1 MYFFYDNAIIT
12 TTFTDFSF
20 GARAAFA
27 LGLPSFYGVLL
38 NTVMAQSN
46 SPAHQM
52 GIPLLQ
58 FQHVSKQFG
67 GTLAVNDLTLS
78 IKSGEVLALLG
89 QNGAGKSTVIK
100 ILAGVHPASSGEIL
114 FQGRKL
120 ESFNGKPP
128 IAFIHQDLGLIEWMT
143 VSENLSFG
151 AGFPKKN
158 GLIDWRSATTRAAKI
173 LEAVGGG
180 ISPSARI
187 FSLSRTER
195 ALVAIARA
203 LAQDAELLVLDEPT
217 SSLPSRDVERL
228 FEVLRGLRARG
239 VGIIYV
245 SHRLDEIFRICDRIA
260 VMRDGKLVSLCNTSD
275 TNQQELVTTIV
286 GHKIAEA
293 YPKAVNPNSHN
304 SLLEVNHLQ
313 VAALDTISFKI
324 RPGEVLG
331 LTGLKGAGQVE
342 IGRALF
348 GLEPI
353 LEGQIRL
360 EGIEIQTTSPLIAMK
375 SGIGFVSSNRR
386 EESLAMSLSI
396 RENFFMNPANRG
408 IKLHQTIVPKQE
420 KREARAWISR
430 FSVRPN
436 DAEVALDTL
445 SGGNQQKVVM
455 GRWLEFGAKL
465 LILEEPTLGVD
476 VGSKAEIYGFLVKA
490 LLSGAAVLLVSTDL
504 EEIAG
509 ICHRALV
516 FNRGSIAAELYGDG
530 LTVGALVHAAAG
542 DLTN

>member
-1 MYFFYDNAIIT
+1 LTQVSTVQAEVFPHP
-12 TTFTDFSF
+12 
-20 GARAAFA
+20 AA
-27 LGLPSFYGVLL
+27 GSLL
-38 NTVMAQSN
+38 E
-46 SPAHQM
+46 
-52 GIPLLQ
+52 
-58 FQHVSKQFG
+58 FRHVSKQFG
-67 GTLAVNDLTLS
+67 GTLAINDLTLEMQA
-78 IKSGEVLALLG
+78 GEVLALLG

-100 ILAGVHPASSGEIL
+100 ILAGVHAASSGEIL
-114 FQGRKL
+114 FRGRKL
-120 ESFNGKPP
+120 ETFHGKPP

-143 VSENLSFG
+143 VAENLSFG

-158 GLIDWRSATTRAAKI
+158 GLIDWRGATSRASQI

-203 LAQDAELLVLDEPT
+203 LAQEAELLVLDEPT
-217 SSLPSRDVERL
+217 SSLPSADVERL

-245 SHRLDEIFRICDRIA
+245 SHRLDEIFRISDRIA
-260 VMRDGKLVSLCNTSD
+260 VMRDGKLVSLCSSSE
-275 TNQQELVTTIV
+275 TNQTELVTTIV
-286 GHKIAEA
+286 GHKITEA
-293 YPKAVNPNSHN
+293 YPKAAMPTAQTH
-304 SLLEVNHLQ
+304 LLEVKGLQ
-313 VAALDTISFKI
+313 VAALDTVNFHI
-324 RPGEVLG
+324 RLGEALG

-348 GLEPI
+348 GLEQV
-353 LEGQIRL
+353 LAGQIRL
-360 EGIEIQTTSPLIAMK
+360 ENSVIQTSSPLEAMK

-386 EESLAMSLSI
+386 EESLAMTLSV
-396 RENFFMNPANRG
+396 RENFFMNPANRKL
-408 IKLHQTIVPKQE
+408 KLHDFIQPKTE
-420 KREARAWISR
+420 KLDARAWVKR
-430 FSVRPN
+430 FNVRPP
-436 DAEVALDTL
+436 DSEQALDTL

-455 GRWLEFGAKL
+455 GRWLGFGAKL

-476 VGSKAEIYGFLVKA
+476 VGSKAEIYGFLLKA
-490 LLSGAAVLLVSTDL
+490 LEAGAAVLLVSTDL

-516 FNRGSIAAELYGDG
+516 FNRGSVAAELQGTD
-530 LTVGALVHAAAG
+530 LTVAALVHAAAG

>member
-1 MYFFYDNAIIT
+1 MNTATPLQSGF
-12 TTFTDFSF
+12 
-20 GARAAFA
+20 RPQA
-27 LGLPSFYGVLL
+27 LEPALL
-38 NTVMAQSN
+38 EFRS
-46 SPAHQM
+46 
-52 GIPLLQ
+52 
-58 FQHVSKQFG
+58 VSKQFG
-67 GTLAVNDLTLS
+67 GTLAVNDLTLE
-78 IKSGEVLALLG
+78 IRAGEVLALLG

-100 ILAGVHPASSGEIL
+100 ILAGVHSASSGEIL

-120 ESFNGKPP
+120 ESFNAKPP

-151 AGFPKKN
+151 AGFPKQN
-158 GLIDWRSATTRAAKI
+158 GLIDWRSANTRAKKI

-180 ISPSARI
+180 ISPTARI

-203 LAQDAELLVLDEPT
+203 LAQDVELLVLDEPT
-217 SSLPSRDVERL
+217 SSLPSLDVERL
-228 FEVLRGLRARG
+228 FEVLRGLRGRG

-260 VMRDGKLVSLCNTSD
+260 VMRDGKLVSLGDASQ

-293 YPKAVNPNSHN
+293 YPRGAQPSVQQPLFEAKG
-304 SLLEVNHLQ
+304 LR
-313 VAALDTISFKI
+313 VATLDTLDFGI
-324 RPGEVLG
+324 RPGEALG

-353 LEGQIRL
+353 LEGQVWL
-360 EGIEIQTTSPLIAMK
+360 DKSSIQITSPLAAMK

-386 EESLAMSLSI
+386 EESLAMSLSV

-408 IKLHQTIVPKQE
+408 IKLHQVIQPKQE
-420 KREARAWISR
+420 KRQARAWVTR
-430 FSVRPN
+430 FGVRPR
-436 DAEVALDTL
+436 DPEAALDTL

-476 VGSKAEIYGFLVKA
+476 VGSKAEIYVFLVKA
-490 LLSGAAVLLVSTDL
+490 LEAGAAVLLVSTDL

-516 FNRGSIAAELYGDG
+516 FNRGSIAAELEGSD
-530 LTVGALVHAAAG
+530 LTVPALVHAAAG
-542 DLTN
+542 DLSN

>member
-1 MYFFYDNAIIT
+1 MLSASQPAT
-12 TTFTDFSF
+12 LPLSTQLSLLKFS
-20 GARAAFA
+20 
-27 LGLPSFYGVLL
+27 
-38 NTVMAQSN
+38 
-46 SPAHQM
+46 
-52 GIPLLQ
+52 
-58 FQHVSKQFG
+58 HVSKQFG
-67 GTLAVNDLTLS
+67 GTLAIDDLSLEVRA
-78 IKSGEVLALLG
+78 GEVLALLG

-100 ILAGVHPASSGEIL
+100 ILAGVHAASSGEIL

-120 ESFNGKPP
+120 ESFQGKAP

-158 GLIDWRSATTRAAKI
+158 GLINWREATTRAAKM

-203 LAQDAELLVLDEPT
+203 LAQDAQLLVLDEPT
-217 SSLPSRDVERL
+217 SSLPSSDVERL
-228 FEVLRGLRARG
+228 FEVLRGLRTRG

-245 SHRLDEIFRICDRIA
+245 SHRLDEIFRISDRIA
-260 VMRDGKLVSLCNTSD
+260 VMRDGKLVSLGNASE
-275 TNQQELVTTIV
+275 TNQTELVTTIV
-286 GHKIAEA
+286 GHKISEA
-293 YPKAVNPNSHN
+293 YPKALSPKATSA
-304 SLLEVNHLQ
+304 LLEVIALQ
-313 VAALDTISFKI
+313 VAALDTLSFQI
-324 RPGEVLG
+324 QPGEALG
-331 LTGLKGAGQVE
+331 LIGLKGAGQVE

-353 LEGQIRL
+353 LAGQIKL
-360 EGIEIQTTSPLIAMK
+360 DHANIQTSSPLEAMK

-386 EESLAMSLSI
+386 EESLAMTLSV
-396 RENFFMNPANRG
+396 RENFFMNPANRKL
-408 IKLHQTIVPKQE
+408 KLHDVIKPKTE
-420 KREARAWISR
+420 KSDARAWVKR
-430 FSVRPN
+430 FNVRPP
-436 DAEVALDTL
+436 DSEQALDTL

-476 VGSKAEIYGFLVKA
+476 VGSKAEIYSFLLKA
-490 LLSGAAVLLVSTDL
+490 LEDGAAVLLVSTDL

-516 FNRGSIAAELYGDG
+516 FNRGSVAAELEGTA
-530 LTVGALVHAAAG
+530 LTVAALVHAAAG
-542 DLTN
+542 DLSN

>member
-1 MYFFYDNAIIT
+1 MVSTAQPT
-12 TTFTDFSF
+12 SPPPSLKSSLLEFS
-20 GARAAFA
+20 
-27 LGLPSFYGVLL
+27 
-38 NTVMAQSN
+38 
-46 SPAHQM
+46 
-52 GIPLLQ
+52 
-58 FQHVSKQFG
+58 HVSKQFG
-67 GTLAVNDLTLS
+67 GTLAIDDLSLS
-78 IKSGEVLALLG
+78 MNAGEVLALLG

-100 ILAGVHPASSGEIL
+100 ILAGVHAASSGEIL
-114 FQGRKL
+114 FQGRNL
-120 ESFNGKPP
+120 ESFRGKPP

-143 VSENLSFG
+143 VAENLSLG

-158 GLIDWRSATTRAAKI
+158 GLINWRAATSRANQI
-173 LEAVGGG
+173 LEVVGGG

-203 LAQDAELLVLDEPT
+203 LAQEAELLVLDEPT
-217 SSLPSRDVERL
+217 SSLPSADVERL
-228 FEVLRGLRARG
+228 FEVLRKLRSRG

-245 SHRLDEIFRICDRIA
+245 SHRLDEIFRISDRIA
-260 VMRDGKLVSLCNTSD
+260 VMRDGKLVSLCGVGE
-275 TNQQELVTTIV
+275 TNQTQLVTTIV
-286 GHKIAEA
+286 GHKISEA
-293 YPKAVNPNSHN
+293 YPKAANPKASAM
-304 SLLEVNHLQ
+304 LLEVSNLQ
-313 VAALDTISFKI
+313 VAALDTLSFGI
-324 RPGEVLG
+324 RPGEALG

-353 LEGQIRL
+353 LAGQLRL
-360 EGIEIQTTSPLIAMK
+360 DNANIQTSSPLKAMK

-386 EESLAMSLSI
+386 EESLAMTLSV
-396 RENFFMNPANRG
+396 RENFFMNPANRKF
-408 IKLHQTIVPKQE
+408 KLHNPIQPKTE
-420 KREARAWISR
+420 KIDARAWVKR
-430 FSVRPN
+430 FNVRPP
-436 DAEVALDTL
+436 DSEQALDTL

-490 LLSGAAVLLVSTDL
+490 LEAGAAVLLVSTDL

-516 FNRGSIAAELYGDG
+516 FNRGSLAAELESTT
-530 LTVGALVHAAAG
+530 LTVPALVHAAAG

>member
-1 MYFFYDNAIIT
+1 MTMQHN
-12 TTFTDFSF
+12 
-20 GARAAFA
+20 FA
-27 LGLPSFYGVLL
+27 PPQAQ
-38 NTVMAQSN
+38 NT
-46 SPAHQM
+46 
-52 GIPLLQ
+52 LLQ
-58 FQHVSKQFG
+58 FRHVSKQFG
-67 GTLAVNDLTLS
+67 GTLAVDDLTLS
-78 IKSGEVLALLG
+78 IQSGEVLALLG

-143 VSENLSFG
+143 VAENLSFG
-151 AGFPKKN
+151 AGFAKKN
-158 GLIDWRSATTRAAKI
+158 GLIDWRSATTRASQI
-173 LEAVGGG
+173 LESVGGG
-180 ISPSARI
+180 ISPTARI
-187 FSLSRTER
+187 YSLSRTER

-203 LAQDAELLVLDEPT
+203 LAQDVELLVLDEPT

-228 FEVLRGLRARG
+228 FEVLRNLRNGG

-260 VMRDGKLVSLCNTSD
+260 VMRDGKLVSLCDTIE
-275 TNQQELVTTIV
+275 TNQTELVTTIV
-286 GHKIAEA
+286 GHKITEA
-293 YPKAVNPNSHN
+293 YPKAVNPTSQN
-304 SLLEVNHLQ
+304 SLLEVSNLQ
-313 VAALDTISFKI
+313 IAALDAVSFQI
-324 RPGEVLG
+324 RPGEALG

-348 GLEPI
+348 GLEQI
-353 LEGQIRL
+353 LEGQVRL
-360 EGIEIQTTSPLIAMK
+360 AGTAIQTTSPLESMK

-386 EESLAMSLSI
+386 EESLAMTLSV
-396 RENFFMNPANRG
+396 RENFFMNPTNRG
-408 IKLHQTIVPKQE
+408 IKLHQIIQPKQE
-420 KREARAWISR
+420 KQDARAWIKR
-430 FSVRPN
+430 FNVRPP
-436 DAEVALDTL
+436 DAEQALDTL

-476 VGSKAEIYGFLVKA
+476 VGSKAEIYGFLVKV
-490 LLSGAAVLLVSTDL
+490 LLAGAAVLLVSTDL

-516 FNRGSIAAELYGDG
+516 FNRGSIAAELEGAE
-530 LTVGALVHAAAG
+530 LTVPALVHAAAG

>member
-1 MYFFYDNAIIT
+1 MVSISQLT
-12 TTFTDFSF
+12 TPSTGSTPSLLEFS
-20 GARAAFA
+20 
-27 LGLPSFYGVLL
+27 
-38 NTVMAQSN
+38 
-46 SPAHQM
+46 
-52 GIPLLQ
+52 
-58 FQHVSKQFG
+58 HVSKQFG
-67 GTLAVNDLTLS
+67 GTLAIDDLSLEVRA
-78 IKSGEVLALLG
+78 GEVMALLG

-100 ILAGVHPASSGEIL
+100 ILAGVHAASSGEII

-120 ESFNGKPP
+120 ESFQGKPP

-158 GLIDWRSATTRAAKI
+158 GLIDWRSATAKASTM

-180 ISPSARI
+180 ISPTARI
-187 FSLSRTER
+187 YSLSRTER

-203 LAQDAELLVLDEPT
+203 LAQDAALLVLDEPT

-228 FEVLRGLRARG
+228 FEVLRGLRKRG
-239 VGIIYV
+239 VGLIYV
-245 SHRLDEIFRICDRIA
+245 SHRLDEIFRISDRIA
-260 VMRDGKLVSLCNTSD
+260 VMRDGKLVSLCDTTA

-293 YPKAVNPNSHN
+293 YPKAPNTGAKN
-304 SLLEVNHLQ
+304 NLLEVTGLQ
-313 VAALDTISFKI
+313 VAALDTLNFKI
-324 RPGEVLG
+324 RPGEMLG

-353 LEGQIRL
+353 LAGK
-360 EGIEIQTTSPLIAMK
+360 IELNQAVIQTSSPLEAMK

-386 EESLAMSLSI
+386 EESLAMSLSV
-396 RENFFMNPANRG
+396 RENFFMNPANRKL
-408 IKLHQTIVPKQE
+408 KLHDIIKPKAE
-420 KREARAWISR
+420 KLDARAWVKR
-430 FSVRPN
+430 FNVRPP
-436 DAEVALDTL
+436 DAEQALDTL

-476 VGSKAEIYGFLVKA
+476 VGSKAEIYSFLVRA
-490 LLSGAAVLLVSTDL
+490 LQAGAAVLLVSTDL

-516 FNRGSIAAELYGDG
+516 FNRGSIAAELEGTA
-530 LTVGALVHAAAG
+530 LSVPALVHAAAG
-542 DLTN
+542 DLSN

>member
-1 MYFFYDNAIIT
+1 LTQVSTVHSDI
-12 TTFTDFSF
+12 
-20 GARAAFA
+20 
-27 LGLPSFYGVLL
+27 LPHIAPRSLL
-38 NTVMAQSN
+38 E
-46 SPAHQM
+46 
-52 GIPLLQ
+52 
-58 FQHVSKQFG
+58 FRHVSKQFG
-67 GTLAVNDLTLS
+67 GTLAINDLSLE
-78 IKSGEVLALLG
+78 INPGEVLGLLG

-100 ILAGVHPASSGEIL
+100 ILAGVHAASSGEIF

-120 ESFNGKPP
+120 ETFHGKPP

-143 VSENLSFG
+143 VAENLSFG

-158 GLIDWRSATTRAAKI
+158 GLIDWRAATSRAAEM

-203 LAQDAELLVLDEPT
+203 LAQEAELLVLDEPT
-217 SSLPSRDVERL
+217 SSLPSADVERL

-260 VMRDGKLVSLCNTSD
+260 VMRDGKLVSLCNANE
-275 TNQQELVTTIV
+275 TNQTELVTTIV
-286 GHKIAEA
+286 GHKISEA
-293 YPKAVNPNSHN
+293 YPRAATPRAQPN
-304 SLLEVNHLQ
+304 LLEVEGFR
-313 VAALDTISFKI
+313 VAALDTVNFHI
-324 RPGEVLG
+324 RPGEALG

-348 GLEPI
+348 GLEPV
-353 LEGQIRL
+353 LTGQIRL
-360 EGIEIQTTSPLIAMK
+360 NSAVIHTSSPLEAMK

-386 EESLAMSLSI
+386 EESLAMTLSV
-396 RENFFMNPANRG
+396 RENFFMNPANRNL
-408 IKLHQTIVPKQE
+408 KLHNVIQPKQE
-420 KREARAWISR
+420 KTEARAWVRR
-430 FSVRPN
+430 FNVRPP
-436 DAEVALDTL
+436 DSEQALDTL

-476 VGSKAEIYGFLVKA
+476 VGSKAEIYGFLLKA
-490 LLSGAAVLLVSTDL
+490 LEAGAAVLLVSTDL

-516 FNRGSIAAELYGDG
+516 FNRGSVAAELQGSE
-530 LTVGALVHAAAG
+530 LNVAALVHAAAG
-542 DLTN
+542 DLAN